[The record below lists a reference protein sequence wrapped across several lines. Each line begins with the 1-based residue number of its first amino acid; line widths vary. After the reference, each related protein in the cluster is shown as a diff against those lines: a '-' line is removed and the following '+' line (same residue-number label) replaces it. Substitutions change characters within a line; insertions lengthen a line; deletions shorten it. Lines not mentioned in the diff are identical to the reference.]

1 MGGQLEEDSEGG
13 KERDSEAG
21 QLMSTWKALAESAD
35 AWTALEATLSNRL
48 TTIPLPST
56 LV

>member
-1 MGGQLEEDSEGG
+1 MGGSEERIKVSE
-13 KERDSEAG
+13 
-21 QLMSTWKALAESAD
+21 LTKALAESAD